1 MKAIEIIKLNKIYNK
16 NFLALCN
23 ININVEIGDFFALLG
38 PNGAGKST
46 IIGILTSLIKK
57 TSGKIFFFGYDF
69 DYSINIIKKFVGFV
83 PQEFNFNYF
92 ETILEIIINQ
102 AGYYGITKKKALNI
116 AEYYLNKLD
125 LWKYKNTISRNLSG
139 GMRRKLMIIRALIH
153 NPKILILDEPTAGI
167 DIELRYFIWNFL
179 SDLNKSGVTIILTTH
194 YLEEAEF
201 LCNKISIIN
210 KGEIVLNTL
219 LEDLIFNFKK
229 KTLICEVLEEIIN
242 LPISDRF
249 KIYKIKEKVLE
260 IILLKKSTFN
270 DLFNFFNE
278 KNINIINIK
287 NKTSYLEEL
296 FINTINKN
304 NKGFYL

>member
-1 MKAIEIIKLNKIYNK
+1 M
-16 NFLALCN
+16 
-23 ININVEIGDFFALLG
+23 
-38 PNGAGKST
+38 
-46 IIGILTSLIKK
+46 
-57 TSGKIFFFGYDF
+57 
-69 DYSINIIKKFVGFV
+69 
-83 PQEFNFNYF
+83 
-92 ETILEIIINQ
+92 
-102 AGYYGITKKKALNI
+102 
-116 AEYYLNKLD
+116 D